1 MTTSSEATAAES
13 LTATQEAASE
23 EAIGI
28 LESLFKRAK
37 AQGADAA
44 DALLGEAESLGVSY
58 RLGELED
65 VNRSEARDLGLRVIV
80 GKKQAV
86 VSTTDHSKA
95 SLEALVDRAV
105 AMAKVAPDDPYCGLA
120 DSELLLK
127 GPAPDLET
135 YDSHV
140 LDTEA
145 LIHMAA
151 EAEDAARAVK
161 GVTNSEGAGA
171 EWGAGRVTL
180 ATSAGF
186 ANGYKT
192 SSFGV
197 SVSVIAGEG
206 VAMERDYD
214 YSSKRHLI
222 DLDSPSQVG
231 NRAGERAVKRL
242 NPKRAKT
249 AHVPVV
255 FDPRVSGG
263 LIRHLSGAIN
273 GQSISRKSSFL
284 RDRLGQAVFA
294 KGIRIIDDPL
304 RRRGLASK
312 PFDGEGVATA
322 KTMIVDDGVLQ
333 CWLLDTATAKQLGLK
348 TNGHAARGTGAPPV
362 PHSTNLYLEPG
373 RQSVKDMLGQ
383 IKSGLYVSELI
394 GMGVNGVTG
403 DYSRGAAGF
412 WIENGELAYP
422 VNEVTIAGNLKDMF
436 LHLTPADDLEFR
448 YGTDAPTV
456 MIEGM
461 TVAGG

>member
-1 MTTSSEATAAES
+1 MTDTSEKPAAKS
-13 LTATQEAASE
+13 LTASQDAASD
-23 EAIGI
+23 EAIA
-28 LESLFKRAK
+28 LLQSLFTRAK

-44 DALLGEAESLGVSY
+44 DALLGESESLGVSY
-58 RLGELED
+58 RLGQLED
-65 VNRSEARDLGLRVIV
+65 VNRSESRDLGLRVIV

-95 SLEALVDRAV
+95 ALDALVDRAV

-120 DSELLLK
+120 DPDLLLK
-127 GPAPDLET
+127 GEAPDLDT

-145 LIHMAA
+145 LIQMAA
-151 EAEDAARAVK
+151 EAEDAARAVD

-171 EWGAGRVTL
+171 EWGAGRITL
-180 ATSAGF
+180 ATSDGF

-192 SSFGV
+192 SAFGV
-197 SVSVIAGEG
+197 SVSVLAGEG

-222 DLDSPSQVG
+222 DLDSPADVG
-231 NRAGERAVKRL
+231 KRAGERAVKRL
-242 NPKRAKT
+242 NPKRVKT
-249 AHVPVV
+249 AQLPIV

-263 LIRHLSGAIN
+263 LVRHLAGAIN

-284 RDRLGQAVFA
+284 RDRMDKQVFA
-294 KGIRIIDDPL
+294 KGVRIIDDPL
-304 RRRGLASK
+304 RRRGLRSK

-322 KTMIVDDGVLQ
+322 KTMIVDDGTLKT
-333 CWLLDTATAKQLGLK
+333 WILDTSTARQLGLR
-348 TNGHAARGTGAPPV
+348 TTGHASRGTGAPPS
-362 PHSTNLYLEPG
+362 PGTTNLYLEAG
-373 RQSVKDMLGQ
+373 NQSPADLIGQ
-383 IKSGLYVSELI
+383 IKAGLYVTELI

-412 WIENGELAYP
+412 WIENGEIAYP
-422 VNEVTIAGNLKDMF
+422 VTELTIAGALMDMF
-436 LHLTPADDLEFR
+436 LNITPADDLEFR

-456 MIEGM
+456 VVEGM
-461 TVAGG
+461 TIAGG

>member
-1 MTTSSEATAAES
+1 MTTSSKATAAKS
-13 LTATQEAASE
+13 LTASQDAASE
-23 EAIGI
+23 EAIAL
-28 LESLFKRAK
+28 LESLFKRAQ

-65 VNRSEARDLGLRVIV
+65 VSRSEARDLGLRVIV
-80 GKKQAV
+80 GRKQAV

-120 DSELLLK
+120 DPELLLK
-127 GPAPDLET
+127 GAAPDLDT

-140 LDTEA
+140 LDTET
-145 LIHMAA
+145 LIRMAA

-171 EWGAGRVTL
+171 EWGAGRITL

-197 SVSVIAGEG
+197 SVSVLAGEG

-222 DLDSPSQVG
+222 DLESPATVG
-231 NRAGERAVKRL
+231 TRAGERAVKRL

-249 AHVPVV
+249 AQVPIV

-263 LIRHLSGAIN
+263 LVRHLAGAVN

-284 RDRLGQAVFA
+284 RDKMGQPIFA

-304 RRRGLASK
+304 RIRGLASK

-322 KTMIVDDGVLQ
+322 PTVIIEDGVLKT
-333 CWLLDTATAKQLGLK
+333 WILDTATAKQLGLK

-362 PHSTNLYLEPG
+362 PGTTNLYLEAG

-383 IKSGLYVSELI
+383 IKSGFYVAELI

-436 LHLTPADDLEFR
+436 LNLTPADDLEFR

-456 MIEGM
+456 VVEGM
-461 TVAGG
+461 MVAGG